1 MRRAILLD
9 AREERLLHVEPFD
22 DGLENPVA
30 GRDVRQVVVEAAGS
44 NQRRPVGRE
53 ERIRFERPRAREAV
67 ARRIRGDVEQKNGHT
82 RIGKVSGDLRAHR
95 PGAKHGD
102 VADARA
108 HLALLLPRPPTKRST
123 IASASAA
130 SEYLRRLRIQLV
142 AISSSAPKNSLAASV
157 GLIAEWNTPRA

>member
-1 MRRAILLD
+1 MRRAMLLD

-30 GRDVRQVVVEAAGS
+30 GRDARQVVVEAAGA

-67 ARRIRGDVEQKNGHT
+67 ARRIRGDVEQQNGHT
-82 RIGKVSGDLRAHR
+82 RIGKVRGDLRAHR
-95 PGAKHGD
+95 PGAEHGD
-102 VADARA
+102 AADARA

-123 IASASAA
+123 MASASAA
-130 SEYLRRLRIQLV
+130 SEYFRRLRIQLV

-157 GLIAEWNTPRA
+157 GLIAGWNTPRA